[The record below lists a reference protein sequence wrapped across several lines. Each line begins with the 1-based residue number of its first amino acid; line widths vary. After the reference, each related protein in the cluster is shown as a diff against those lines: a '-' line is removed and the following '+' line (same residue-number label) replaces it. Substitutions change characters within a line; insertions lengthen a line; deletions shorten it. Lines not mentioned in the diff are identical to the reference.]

1 MFGKINDYI
10 LMCEER
16 GRISF
21 ISTQRKQRENKGR
34 LHKNGKGQDS
44 FSLREVEEEG
54 YKEKGERIKRNG
66 VSNQHL

>member
-1 MFGKINDYI
+1 MNSF

-34 LHKNGKGQDS
+34 LHKNGKGQDP
-44 FSLREVEEEG
+44 FSICGDEEEG
-54 YKEKGERIKRNG
+54 YKEREESTKREK
-66 VSNQHL
+66 